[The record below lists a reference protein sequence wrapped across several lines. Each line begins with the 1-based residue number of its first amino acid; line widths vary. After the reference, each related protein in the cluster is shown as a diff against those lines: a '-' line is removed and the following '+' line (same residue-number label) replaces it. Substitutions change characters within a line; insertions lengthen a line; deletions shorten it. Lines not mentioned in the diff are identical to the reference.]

1 MPRTDPPADS
11 RAQAAPADTRA
22 AQPAGTGAPV
32 LLRAAP
38 SLVLIAAVSL
48 APLWGVLAQDWSVLA
63 VAFLY
68 VADGAADGLFVWL
81 RARQARGGGDEAGKD
96 RVLVSEFV
104 KTYFVVVFAM
114 LLILYMVFSGRL
126 LKPGG
131 EAPTDVYAAFF
142 EWQFWALI
150 AAFAAVRAFT
160 YWWDWVR
167 GDEAAFMP
175 PAAVVAVPLRRLFL
189 LQFLVLAGG
198 VLVYWAL
205 DSSTAGL
212 AVLVAL
218 IAAAQLLL
226 AVWERL
232 RTARI
237 RAAVDAGVP
246 VVRPAGAAGAA
257 PKQRPRGGRK
267 RRRGR

>member
-1 MPRTDPPADS
+1 MPRTDQPTDP
-11 RAQAAPADTRA
+11 RA
-22 AQPAGTGAPV
+22 AQPQPAGGGTRV

-38 SLVLIAAVSL
+38 GLVLIAAVSL
-48 APLWGVLAQDWSVLA
+48 APLWGVLARDWSVLA

-68 VADGAADGLFVWL
+68 VADGAIDGLFVWR

-131 EAPTDVYAAFF
+131 EMPTDVYAAFV

-167 GDEAAFMP
+167 GGEAAFMP
-175 PAAVVAVPLRRLFL
+175 PAGVVAVPLRRLFL

-205 DSSTAGL
+205 GSSAAVL
-212 AVLVAL
+212 AVLVTL

-226 AVWERL
+226 AIWERL

-246 VVRPAGAAGAA
+246 VVRPGGAAGAA

-267 RRRGR
+267 RRR

>member
-1 MPRTDPPADS
+1 MPRADLPTDS
-11 RAQAAPADTRA
+11 RAPSAPSDPRA
-22 AQPAGTGAPV
+22 AQPLPDGAGA

-38 SLVLIAAVSL
+38 SLVLIAAVAL
-48 APLWGVLAQDWSVLA
+48 APLWGVLTRDWSVLA

-68 VADGAADGLFVWL
+68 VIDGAADGLFVWR

-104 KTYFVVVFAM
+104 KTYFVVVLAM
-114 LLILYMVFSGRL
+114 LLILYMAFSGRL
-126 LKPGG
+126 VKPGG
-131 EAPTDVYAAFF
+131 GVPPNVYAPFS
-142 EWQFWALI
+142 EWQFWALA
-150 AAFAAVRAFT
+150 AAFLAVRAFT

-167 GDEAAFMP
+167 GGEAAFMP
-175 PAAVVAVPLRRLFL
+175 PAGVVAVPLRRLFL

-198 VLVYWAL
+198 LLVYWAL

-218 IAAAQLLL
+218 VAAAQLLL

-237 RAAVDAGVP
+237 RAAVAAGVP
-246 VVRPAGAAGAA
+246 VVRPSGAAGAA

-267 RRRGR
+267 RRRR

>member
-1 MPRTDPPADS
+1 MPRTDQPADS
-11 RAQAAPADTRA
+11 CAAP
-22 AQPAGTGAPV
+22 PATAGAGAPV

-38 SLVLIAAVSL
+38 GLVLIVAVSL
-48 APLWGVLAQDWSVLA
+48 APLWGVLAGDWSVLA
-63 VAFLY
+63 IAFLY
-68 VADGAADGLFVWL
+68 VADGAADGLFEWL
-81 RARQARGGGDEAGKD
+81 RARQARGGGEEGGKD

-104 KTYFVVVFAM
+104 RTYFVVIAAM
-114 LLILYMVFSGRL
+114 AMILYMAFSGRL

-131 EAPTDVYAAFF
+131 EAPTDVYAAFA

-150 AAFAAVRAFT
+150 AAFAAVRAFV

-175 PAAVVAVPLRRLFL
+175 PAGVVAVPLRRLFL

-198 VLVYWAL
+198 LVVYWPL
-205 DSSTAGL
+205 SSSATGL
-212 AVLVAL
+212 AVLVVL
-218 IAAAQLLL
+218 IVAAQLLL

-237 RAAVDAGVP
+237 RAAVAAGVP
-246 VVRPAGAAGAA
+246 VVRPGGAAGAA

-267 RRRGR
+267 RRR